1 MTDGFPSTDHTWSAL
16 SSSACEQPW
25 VPREEAAQEKM
36 FADEVQHYFCSNYK
50 GFNAPDDEPWTDSG
64 DDGSL
69 RENLHV
75 HPFEEN
81 LNPAFVST
89 NQIAPF
95 RSESALD
102 QSDRSIFVLK
112 LRFSSNEQARL

>member
-1 MTDGFPSTDHTWSAL
+1 MVGTHRLPPNDRPARRAAVELVLPSILSMIDSAPPA
-16 SSSACEQPW
+16 SAGGEHAAILAMERLGPHLGVVDTCRW
-25 VPREEAAQEKM
+25 VLPAMVRFFE
-36 FADEVQHYFCSNYK
+36 
-50 GFNAPDDEPWTDSG
+50 
-64 DDGSL
+64 
-69 RENLHV
+69 HV

-102 QSDRSIFVLK
+102 
-112 LRFSSNEQARL
+112 